1 MVLNLDRIDSGA
13 AAIIDDEGSILS
25 YGQLRQ
31 YTEVIGAQIPAR
43 SVVFILSTN
52 APAAVVSFIGC
63 LDCGAVPLLLSADTD
78 AELLDSLFQRYRP
91 HYLIQPSTLPNKYRS
106 EKKAAFLGFDL
117 FITGEAPYPIHPDLA
132 LLLPTSGSTGSPK
145 LVRHSL
151 YNIEANAKNVAS
163 ALSISHTDRPLLI
176 LPFHYT
182 MGLSIVCS
190 HLIAGAT
197 IVMTRKTLTD
207 RALWKTFDEQKITSL
222 TGVPFSFEILNKLR
236 FFRNDFP
243 YLNLISQGGGK
254 LSRELFSTIV
264 AYASEKGKRFVAT
277 YGQTE
282 ATARMSYL
290 PAEQAA
296 EKIGSI
302 GLPIPNGAFSILDEK
317 SEETTVGEATG
328 ELVYRGPN
336 VTLGYANCIQ
346 DLGLGDDNKGVL
358 YTGDIAMRDRD
369 GYYFIVGRKSRFLK
383 LYGVR
388 VGLDDVENLVKSTFP
403 IDCACTGN
411 DDKMI
416 VYITDTAYEE
426 KVKQMILS
434 KTGLFHQAVEV
445 IVKDEI
451 KRNQAG
457 KVIYA
462 QQ

>member
-1 MVLNLDRIDSGA
+1 MVLNLESVNPEA
-13 AAIIDDEGSILS
+13 VAIVDDEGGEHT

-31 YTEVIGAQIPAR
+31 YMEVIGGQIPSR
-43 SVVFILSTN
+43 SVVFILSENT
-52 APAAVVSFIGC
+52 PAAVAALIGC
-63 LDCGAVPLLLSADTD
+63 LHFGIIPVLLSSGTD
-78 AELLDSLFQRYRP
+78 AALLDSLFQLYRP
-91 HYLIQPSTLPNKYRS
+91 QYILQPSTLPNTYPS
-106 EKKAAFLGFDL
+106 EKKAALLDFELL
-117 FITGEAPYPIHPDLA
+117 ATGETPYPVHPDLA

-151 YNIEANAKNVAS
+151 HNIEANAKNVAL
-163 ALSISHTDRPLLI
+163 ALNISDADRPLLI

-197 IVMTRKTLTD
+197 VVMTKKTLTD
-207 RALWKTFDEQKITSL
+207 RALWKVFDEQRITSL
-222 TGVPFSFEILNKLR
+222 TGVPFSFEILHKLR

-243 YLNLISQGGGK
+243 HLNLISQGGGK
-254 LSRELFSTIV
+254 LSRELFSTIA

-290 PAEQAA
+290 PAEWAA
-296 EKIGSI
+296 EKVCSI
-302 GLPIPNGAFSILDEK
+302 GLPIPDGIFTILDDNGH
-317 SEETTVGEATG
+317 ETTAGEATG

-336 VTLGYANCIQ
+336 VTLGYANTIQ
-346 DLGLGDDNKGVL
+346 DLGLGDENQGVL
-358 YTGDIAMRDRD
+358 HTGDIAMRDSD

-388 VGLDDVENLVKSTFP
+388 VGLDDVEHLVKSAFN

-411 DDKMI
+411 DDKMLVFI
-416 VYITDTAYEE
+416 VDASYAEV
-426 KVKQMILS
+426 VKQMILS
-434 KTGLFHQAVEV
+434 KTGLFHQAIDVV
-445 IVKDEI
+445 VKDEI

-457 KVIYA
+457 KVIYTD
-462 QQ
+462 